1 MHACRIA
8 GVPRGPATAYTIV
21 SARACA
27 LNFISVDS
35 CLTGN
40 NGPFLVNGD
49 DGTGNQQF
57 ELQPTA
63 YGCPPLT

>member
-1 MHACRIA
+1 M
-8 GVPRGPATAYTIV
+8 PRGPMTAYTIV
-21 SARACA
+21 SSRPCA
-27 LNFISVDS
+27 LNFVSVDS
-35 CLTGN
+35 CL
-40 NGPFLVNGD
+40 NGSSDPFLVNAD

>member
-1 MHACRIA
+1 M
-8 GVPRGPATAYTIV
+8 TAYTIV
-21 SARACA
+21 SSRPCA
-27 LNFISVDS
+27 LNFVSVDS
-35 CLTGN
+35 CL
-40 NGPFLVNGD
+40 NGSSDPFLVNAD